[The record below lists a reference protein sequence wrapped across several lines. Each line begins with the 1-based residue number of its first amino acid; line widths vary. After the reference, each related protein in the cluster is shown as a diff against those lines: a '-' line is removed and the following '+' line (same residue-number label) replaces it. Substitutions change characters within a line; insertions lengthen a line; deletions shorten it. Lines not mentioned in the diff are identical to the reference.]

1 MRNIYKILHL
11 DDNPV
16 FFKVLER
23 NLRHIKDI
31 EILYKATTRKEKIEQ
46 MIIDSLPDLPDLFI
60 SDLMLKDD
68 HDANQGINFVKK
80 MNQQYPSLKIMVL
93 SARSDPRIK
102 DDLYPHITKYQ
113 TKSYLPRQFTKDII
127 AILKGE
133 NA

>member
-1 MRNIYKILHL
+1 MRNIFKIIHL

-23 NLRHIKDI
+23 NLRRIKDI
-31 EILYKATTRKEKIEQ
+31 DILYRATTRKDKLEQ
-46 MIIDSLPDLPDLFI
+46 MITDSLPDLPDLFI

-68 HDANQGINFVKK
+68 HDATQGINFVKK
-80 MNQQYPSLKIMVL
+80 INSQYPSLKIMVL
-93 SARSDPRIK
+93 SARSDQTIK
-102 DDLYPHITKYQ
+102 EDLKPHITKYQ

-127 AILKGE
+127 ALLKGE